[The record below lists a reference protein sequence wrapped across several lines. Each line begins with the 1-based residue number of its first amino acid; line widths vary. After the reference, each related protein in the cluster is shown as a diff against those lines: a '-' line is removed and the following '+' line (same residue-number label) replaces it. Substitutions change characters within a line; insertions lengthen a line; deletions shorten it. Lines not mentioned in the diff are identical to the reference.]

1 MVMSSSRK
9 SEDQR
14 NQEKKQKHNE
24 RKEKK
29 REKQDGELEEYALLR
44 TKWTLKS
51 SLLWIKKPLK
61 YDNFMIPQ
69 DPKEE
74 NF

>member
-1 MVMSSSRK
+1 VYQGQCNVLNKYVPSATRLAVNCSNKETSSTMVMSSSRK

-29 REKQDGELEEYALLR
+29 ITQTGKEKRETGWRD
-44 TKWTLKS
+44 
-51 SLLWIKKPLK
+51 
-61 YDNFMIPQ
+61 
-69 DPKEE
+69 
-74 NF
+74 